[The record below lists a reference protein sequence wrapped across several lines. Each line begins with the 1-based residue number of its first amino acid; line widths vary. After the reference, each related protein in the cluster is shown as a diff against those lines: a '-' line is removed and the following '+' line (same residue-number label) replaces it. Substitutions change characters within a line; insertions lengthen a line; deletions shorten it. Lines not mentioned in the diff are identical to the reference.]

1 MTAKELLNRAEDLLY
16 DELEEAGADT
26 SDAFDSY
33 EEAVDA
39 GKGDNELSAYLRH
52 FIRAR
57 ERANT
62 IRRIIK
68 AIHSLGD
75 EIDE

>member
-26 SDAFDSY
+26 SDAFYSY
-33 EEAVDA
+33 EEALDA
-39 GKGDNELSAYLRH
+39 GKGDNELSAYLRY
-52 FIRAR
+52 FRAR
-57 ERANT
+57 ERADT

-75 EIDE
+75 EIDD